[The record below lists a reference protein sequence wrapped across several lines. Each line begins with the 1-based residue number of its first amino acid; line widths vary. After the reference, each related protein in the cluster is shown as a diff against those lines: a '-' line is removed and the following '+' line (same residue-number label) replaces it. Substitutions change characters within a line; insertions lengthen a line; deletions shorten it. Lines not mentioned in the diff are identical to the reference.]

1 MSTGS
6 STTFFFT
13 ESFKCIKVKI
23 TKKKEGGR
31 GGLGNTINRLRKKI
45 VKILALWLVDYS

>member
-31 GGLGNTINRLRKKI
+31 GAWVIPSTDCVKK
-45 VKILALWLVDYS
+45 